1 MDMDKFK
8 QKLKGV
14 LEDIDYD
21 EPIIEYRAEKLSKTY
36 MLLYRE
42 NVNPSV
48 ALDVFYTWYL
58 PRPAIKKVNDENLLY
73 NKVIVEALMK
83 TEDYNRLKY
92 KTLIDIDTSFS
103 YTIVFIKKLID
114 LLKREASKRERK
126 GQGKPSL
133 WSILNYL
140 KGSEDKVGNPS
151 KKDLEKL
158 EEFVKEAHKRAKKT
172 AENVRELKNLMGGE
186 AAGNKPGS
194 FVFGEIME
202 DILRLASSAYVTEIL
217 KYIKGISKTPLVDI
231 RRESYPFK
239 HGIYDGIE
247 MGKDILRILPKEL
260 TLSDDVFF
268 KKLIDSQLLLRRR
281 VLSKEQGPIYV
292 LLDKSGSMIGDKT
305 FWARAIALALMKEA
319 LKHRRKFCVRFF
331 DYLPYDII
339 CVRRGSRTKD
349 FHKLYRMLLSLVSGG
364 GTWIT
369 GAILTACKDIME
381 EKIEGTSSIVLITD
395 GRDVIK
401 ERAVKK
407 GLKDANAELVTVMI
421 KGSNESLR
429 RISKKYYVVVSS
441 KNYCLK
447 IVSLE

>member
-1 MDMDKFK
+1 MDKFK

-58 PRPAIKKVNDENLLY
+58 PRPVIKKVNEENLIY
-73 NKVIVEALMK
+73 NKVIVETLMK

-114 LLKREASKRERK
+114 LLMREASRNERRC
-126 GQGKPSL
+126 QGKSSL

-140 KGSEDKVGNPS
+140 KGSGDKVGSPS
-151 KKDLEKL
+151 KEDLEKL

-281 VLSKEQGPIYV
+281 VLSREQGPIYV

-319 LKHRRKFCVRFF
+319 LKHKRKFCVRFF

-381 EKIEGTSSIVLITD
+381 ERVEGTSSIVLITD

>member
-1 MDMDKFK
+1 MDKFK

-58 PRPAIKKVNDENLLY
+58 PRPVIKKVNEENLIY
-73 NKVIVEALMK
+73 NKVIVETLMK

-114 LLKREASKRERK
+114 LLMREASRNERR
-126 GQGKPSL
+126 GQGKSSL

-140 KGSEDKVGNPS
+140 KGSGDKVGSPS
-151 KKDLEKL
+151 KEDLEKL

-281 VLSKEQGPIYV
+281 VLSREQGPIYV

-319 LKHRRKFCVRFF
+319 LKHKRKFCVRFF

-381 EKIEGTSSIVLITD
+381 ERVEGTSSIVLITD